1 MSLILKF
8 CEALGEGIGTV
19 LSHKVKKDLDYV
31 RNMEDKAFYATKSF
45 DERISELETDKFLG
59 SLYLYE
65 LIDKSKKLEHLQAI
79 RGYLD
84 TEEKTTNIPNEQYYN
99 LLRKVNIKINEQR
112 KEDELMELLNYLK
125 TQKESM

>member
-8 CEALGEGIGTV
+8 CEALGEGIGTA
-19 LSHKVKKDLDYV
+19 LSHKVKKDFDYV

-79 RGYLD
+79 RSYLD
-84 TEEKTTNIPNEQYYN
+84 TEEKTTNIPNEEYYN